1 MKGLRVPLTT
11 RYTAL
16 KRGVN
21 ERGLAFLNP
30 SLGDHERATFE
41 LPSRAEESITAV
53 GFPSNANHGQANR
66 SSRRGG
72 GVMSETTRNLTG
84 SDEGQNR
91 PAEELLPVV
100 YDELRHLAAQ
110 KLSHEKPGQTLQATA
125 LVHEAW
131 LRLGLEPDRRWNDP
145 RHFFCAAADAMRRI
159 LIENAR
165 RKRAARHGG
174 GLVQTK
180 LPTTGIAAPAP
191 DEYLLAV
198 DEALAGLSRED
209 PQAAELVKLRF
220 FVGLPHR
227 EAAEVLGLSHTKA
240 DRSWLFA
247 KAWLAQNLKKS

>member
-1 MKGLRVPLTT
+1 MPDVAHKSQAAGSEVP
-11 RYTAL
+11 
-16 KRGVN
+16 
-21 ERGLAFLNP
+21 P
-30 SLGDHERATFE
+30 SA
-41 LPSRAEESITAV
+41 A
-53 GFPSNANHGQANR
+53 Q
-66 SSRRGG
+66 
-72 GVMSETTRNLTG
+72 
-84 SDEGQNR
+84 
-91 PAEELLPVV
+91 LLPLV

-131 LRLGLEPDRRWNDP
+131 LRLVREEDRRWNDP

-180 LPTTGIAAPAP
+180 LRTTSIAAPVP
-191 DEYLLAV
+191 DEYLLAL
-198 DEALAGLSRED
+198 DDALAGLARED

-247 KAWLAQNLKKS
+247 KAWLAQNLKQS